1 MNLLNIDRESFI
13 KLSIYTKKVLIQNNF
28 YILSKLIGSN
38 IVYHKDREIK
48 TLLPTEEKKL
58 NSKKGKNLK
67 YTKNMKKH
75 KEFVELIKEKYSNFE
90 TIIQDSNIIT
100 DPLSLLFYND
110 FIEFGKEEVLDMKI
124 EEFTSEYTRF
134 LKELI

>member
-1 MNLLNIDRESFI
+1 LFRGNW
-13 KLSIYTKKVLIQNNF
+13 YTISSKKDYTQVIADAVIHQYRLD
-28 YILSKLIGSN
+28 K
-38 IVYHKDREIK
+38 
-48 TLLPTEEKKL
+48 EEKKL